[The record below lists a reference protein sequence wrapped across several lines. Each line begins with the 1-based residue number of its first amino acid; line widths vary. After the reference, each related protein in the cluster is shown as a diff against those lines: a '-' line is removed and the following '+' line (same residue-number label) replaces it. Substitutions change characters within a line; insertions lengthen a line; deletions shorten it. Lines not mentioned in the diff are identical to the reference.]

1 MVEQELQ
8 RLQQALCSTSNE
20 THWCPMAFTFLDPQ
34 VSNGVQMNSAN
45 GC

>member
-20 THWCPMAFTFLDPQ
+20 TLWCPMAYNFR
-34 VSNGVQMNSAN
+34 
-45 GC
+45 

>member
-20 THWCPMAFTFLDPQ
+20 TLGVQWHTIFLDPQ